1 MTLHLPESR
10 HQHWRD
16 ALPGL
21 LANCTDSPVEVD
33 CGSWELNCTDLID
46 LEQRLLDKGKPMGQ
60 LRCRHPQTVVAARAL
75 GMAVHQ
81 SAPAR
86 DPRPGMPQ
94 KPSRLMVH
102 QGTLRSGDHLQ
113 CDGDV
118 LVYGDINP
126 GAKVSAS
133 GDVMV
138 WGRLRGIA
146 HAGKDGSTQA
156 RIIAMHLRP
165 VQLRIAEAVARGP
178 EDLPQDGFAEQA
190 RLEQGVIVIEA
201 AQTRTGR

>member
-46 LEQRLLDKGKPMGQ
+46 LEQRLLDIGKPLGQ
-60 LRCRHPQTVVAARAL
+60 LLCRHPQTVVAARAL

-86 DPRPGMPQ
+86 DPRPGTPQ
-94 KPSRLMVH
+94 KPSRL
-102 QGTLRSGDHLQ
+102 
-113 CDGDV
+113 
-118 LVYGDINP
+118 
-126 GAKVSAS
+126 
-133 GDVMV
+133 
-138 WGRLRGIA
+138 
-146 HAGKDGSTQA
+146 
-156 RIIAMHLRP
+156 
-165 VQLRIAEAVARGP
+165 
-178 EDLPQDGFAEQA
+178 
-190 RLEQGVIVIEA
+190 
-201 AQTRTGR
+201 

>member
-1 MTLHLPESR
+1 
-10 HQHWRD
+10 
-16 ALPGL
+16 
-21 LANCTDSPVEVD
+21 
-33 CGSWELNCTDLID
+33 
-46 LEQRLLDKGKPMGQ
+46 
-60 LRCRHPQTVVAARAL
+60 
-75 GMAVHQ
+75 
-81 SAPAR
+81 
-86 DPRPGMPQ
+86 
-94 KPSRLMVH
+94 MVH

-190 RLEQGVIVIEA
+190 RQRITPMLVTGFRQVKRHPR
-201 AQTRTGR
+201 RTVEGPTNSTSIACFSPVSISLG

>member
-1 MTLHLPESR
+1 MTLHLPDSR

-21 LANCTDSPVEVD
+21 LANCPDSPVEVD

-46 LEQRLLDKGKPMGQ
+46 LEQRLLGNGKPMGQ

-75 GMAVHQ
+75 GLAVHQ

-86 DPRPGMPQ
+86 DPRPETPQ
-94 KPSRLMVH
+94 KPSQLMVH

-138 WGRLRGIA
+138 WGRLRGTA
-146 HAGKDGSTQA
+146 HAGKDGCTQA

-165 VQLRIAEAVARGP
+165 VQLRIAGAVARGP
-178 EDLPQDGFAEQA
+178 EDLPQDGCAEQA

-201 AQTRTGR
+201 AQTRTWR